1 MKKHVTI
8 IAMLSF
14 FLLLCVL
21 IGQIIWLIKIK
32 EIKTNEFFKISSIS
46 LSQCVEEYLRNEM
59 MDRKYGFGCG
69 LRKDGKTFAYGN
81 NKTIQISG
89 LEEFDNIAQ
98 KVFYDHLCNI
108 GGLNLTA
115 VKKLYIVY
123 LQKKGIENTP
133 ILEIQSLAGKKLFT
147 TDSLSS
153 TENLLTTEAIEVG
166 YENRHRIVGHFSEP
180 LFFYKLSWHL
190 VCICIFFM
198 GFCIALWWLW
208 YLIKTDL
215 KIAVVQ
221 TMGIAHLE
229 HEIKKPLM
237 ALVSITKKMHSNLQT
252 TLNAKEL
259 EHIEAIHGR
268 LMNFQTVIDTMLF
281 ALKKEQLEIT
291 RKTIDL
297 QQEIE
302 TTINIYKELKVEVAI
317 NYHIAENCKLV
328 SLDNVYFGRM
338 LNNLVDNGI
347 KYNNNYPPEINI
359 DFKQQG
365 KYWVLTVT
373 DNGIGI
379 PDKNNK
385 QVFKRFYRI
394 NDKRTAKRTGFG
406 LGLAFV
412 KQVVDAYKGNI
423 EIENNKNGGST
434 FTIRLP
440 ME

>member
-1 MKKHVTI
+1 
-8 IAMLSF
+8 
-14 FLLLCVL
+14 
-21 IGQIIWLIKIK
+21 
-32 EIKTNEFFKISSIS
+32 
-46 LSQCVEEYLRNEM
+46 
-59 MDRKYGFGCG
+59 
-69 LRKDGKTFAYGN
+69 
-81 NKTIQISG
+81 
-89 LEEFDNIAQ
+89 
-98 KVFYDHLCNI
+98 
-108 GGLNLTA
+108 
-115 VKKLYIVY
+115 
-123 LQKKGIENTP
+123 
-133 ILEIQSLAGKKLFT
+133 
-147 TDSLSS
+147 
-153 TENLLTTEAIEVG
+153 
-166 YENRHRIVGHFSEP
+166 
-180 LFFYKLSWHL
+180 
-190 VCICIFFM
+190 
-198 GFCIALWWLW
+198 
-208 YLIKTDL
+208 
-215 KIAVVQ
+215 
-221 TMGIAHLE
+221 
-229 HEIKKPLM
+229 
-237 ALVSITKKMHSNLQT
+237 
-252 TLNAKEL
+252 
-259 EHIEAIHGR
+259 
-268 LMNFQTVIDTMLF
+268 MLF